1 MIEFGIYLNGVNMS
15 YQDMRSRWIISEKAG
30 FDYIWMMDNVVG
42 PVPFVAEE
50 PVLDTWTVLPAL
62 AEATDRVKFGT
73 LVTPYGRR
81 RPAVV
86 AKSATILDHVSN
98 GRFNLGMGP
107 GDEERQHEP
116 WGQAFPKPAERIAQ
130 LKEELQI
137 IKKMFTEDKSTF
149 AGEYHHVTEA
159 VNFPKPIQRPH
170 PPIWIGLVFGKQLM
184 PKLAAEFADGINFYN
199 ASDEYVRELIAIA
212 RQRTI
217 EYGRDFSS
225 IKLSRNIGITITDV
239 PVDWDDFVCQSA
251 EEAGVPKDYMSE
263 YFRVYECHV
272 VGTVEQIAQG
282 IHDHVIA
289 LGIEQPVIQVN
300 AGGLKSNG
308 DIALFEKNVN
318 ITMHEIAPRVR
329 EIAAKN
335 PR

>member
-1 MIEFGIYLNGVNMS
+1 VIEFGIYLNGVNMS
-15 YQDMRSRWIISEKAG
+15 YLDMRSRWLISEKAG

-62 AEATDRVKFGT
+62 AEATETIKFGT

-116 WGQAFPKPAERIAQ
+116 WGQEFPKPAERIAQ
-130 LKEELQI
+130 LREELRI
-137 IKKMFTEDKSTF
+137 IKMMFTEEKSTF
-149 AGEYHHVTEA
+149 SGKYHTVTEA
-159 VNFPKPIQRPH
+159 VNFPKPVQKPH

-184 PKLAAEFADGINFYN
+184 PKLAAEYADGINFYN
-199 ASDEYVRELIAIA
+199 ASDEYVLELMSIA
-212 RQRTI
+212 RDRTI
-217 EYGRDFSS
+217 EFGRDFST
-225 IKLSRNIGITITDV
+225 IKLSRNIGITITQE
-239 PVDWDDFVCQSA
+239 PIDWDDFVRQSA
-251 EEAGVPKDYMSE
+251 EEAGVPTEYMSE

-272 VGTVEQIAQG
+272 VGTPEQVAQG
-282 IHDHVIA
+282 IFDHTIA
-289 LGIEQPVIQVN
+289 LGINQPVIQVN
-300 AGGLKSNG
+300 SGGLKGNG
-308 DIALFEKNVN
+308 DLKLFEENVK
-318 ITMHEIAPRVR
+318 ITMNEIAPRVR
-329 EIAAKN
+329 EIASLHKS
-335 PR
+335 